1 MPGQLLMN
9 CHEPKLSFSF
19 CSTVVTM
26 CPLFSEVQTLPFNS
40 SFVAVLLPEAGRN
53 KATVPISEKEFPI
66 HPDFCLHFAYVTT
79 ALLSWHQPKLLTL
92 FVLFLEKQII
102 DNSWKIG
109 RCYRQSH
116 EAIMEHITDKEIQV
130 VRGTGL
136 PIVMNLCRHL
146 SASDQA
152 VWWAGS

>member
-19 CSTVVTM
+19 CSTVLTM
-26 CPLFSEVQTLPFNS
+26 CPLFSEVQALAFNS
-40 SFVAVLLPEAGRN
+40 SFVAVLLPRQGETRQPSPFQRRSFPAIQISAYILLMWPQPFCHGTNRN
-53 KATVPISEKEFPI
+53 
-66 HPDFCLHFAYVTT
+66 
-79 ALLSWHQPKLLTL
+79 LTL

-130 VRGTGL
+130 VRGAGL
-136 PIVMNLCRHL
+136 PIVVNLCRHL